1 MDLYNS
7 HDLKIENKKIVLY
20 EFLSMLRKVLAEKKL
35 AVFCYYLL
43 MQKKKK
49 KERNPIIVSDHK
61 KGKVIIKK

>member
-7 HDLKIENKKIVLY
+7 HDLKIENKKIVLS

-49 KERNPIIVSDHK
+49 KERNPIIVSDHR
-61 KGKVIIKK
+61 KGR